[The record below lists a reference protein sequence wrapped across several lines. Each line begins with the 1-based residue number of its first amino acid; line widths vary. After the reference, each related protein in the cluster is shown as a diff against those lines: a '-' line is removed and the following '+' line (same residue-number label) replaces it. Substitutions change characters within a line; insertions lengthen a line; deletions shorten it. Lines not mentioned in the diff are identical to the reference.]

1 MPSPNNYAVGVS
13 TDSDFDIAAEAA
25 VGKIRE
31 QLNGPIDLL
40 VVFSS
45 NYPSEK
51 VVRMSEHARSLSPT
65 HLVGCNC
72 MGVIGQK
79 SEMMEGDPALVIWA
93 AQMPQTKITTFELQY
108 ERSSDGAAFTGWPDD
123 ATVLQSD
130 GLLMALADPFSFP
143 MDLLLVQMNEDR
155 PGLPIVGGMA
165 SGSNQPGKWNLFFD
179 DRIAD
184 SGAAMVSFQGEHLP
198 LPMVSQACRPIGNP
212 MIVTGCERNVVQTL
226 GGRPAVEQLF
236 ELFDSL
242 PTREQKLVNTGLNMG
257 LAVTEYKDSFGF
269 GDYLIR
275 NVLGIDKN
283 TGAITVGDYVRV
295 GQTVQFHVRDHET
308 ASADLNQ
315 ICDHLLKTN
324 ELNVESAL
332 IFSCNGRGP
341 RMFPEP
347 DHDST
352 ALSDK
357 FGIDSIA
364 GFFAGGEI
372 GPVGEKNFLHGFTA
386 SCLVFR

>member
-72 MGVIGQK
+72 MGVIVQK

-242 PTREQKLVNTGLNMG
+242 PTREQKLVNTGLTWGWPSLNTKTH
-257 LAVTEYKDSFGF
+257 LA
-269 GDYLIR
+269 L
-275 NVLGIDKN
+275 
-283 TGAITVGDYVRV
+283 AIT
-295 GQTVQFHVRDHET
+295 
-308 ASADLNQ
+308 
-315 ICDHLLKTN
+315 
-324 ELNVESAL
+324 
-332 IFSCNGRGP
+332 
-341 RMFPEP
+341 
-347 DHDST
+347 
-352 ALSDK
+352 
-357 FGIDSIA
+357 
-364 GFFAGGEI
+364 
-372 GPVGEKNFLHGFTA
+372 
-386 SCLVFR
+386 